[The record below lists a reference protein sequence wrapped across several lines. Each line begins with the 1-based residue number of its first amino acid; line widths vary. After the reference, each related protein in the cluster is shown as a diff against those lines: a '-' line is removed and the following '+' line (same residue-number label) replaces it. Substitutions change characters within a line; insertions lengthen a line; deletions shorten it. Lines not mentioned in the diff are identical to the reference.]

1 MFFFK
6 NGFFLS
12 FSLSNNKFHLQVEKM
27 AVCFINHF
35 NYNDFNDSSYKDSV
49 RLLDDGTKVVMYTGT
64 SSGRKDPQLLRA
76 INNGD
81 EIKVFLRHKSGP
93 FTLIG
98 STRNSR
104 VVRDR
109 SVPVGRIPGSRKW
122 HAASADEILITEFII
137 EPCLEKI
144 IKVDSSSHTKYKN
157 SCLLYS
163 GIFDPSK
170 IKGKRHMDGFYTR
183 DIVYDPVGDIR
194 FFTGSA
200 LAAFFYILFNKFQ
213 R

>member
-1 MFFFK
+1 
-6 NGFFLS
+6 
-12 FSLSNNKFHLQVEKM
+12 M
-27 AVCFINHF
+27 AICFINHF
-35 NYNDFNDSSYKDSV
+35 NYPDLNDSSYKDSV
-49 RLLDDGTKVVMYTGT
+49 IYRDDGTKVITYTGT
-64 SSGRKDPQLLRA
+64 SSGRKDHQLLRA

-81 EIKVFLRHKSGP
+81 EIQICYRHKPGP

-98 STRNSR
+98 STRKSR
-104 VVRDR
+104 VVRER

-122 HAASADEILITEFII
+122 HAASADEILITEFVIA
-137 EPCLEKI
+137 PCLEKI
-144 IKVDSSSHTKYKN
+144 IKVDSSSITKYKN
-157 SCLLYS
+157 SCLLHS
-163 GIFDPSK
+163 GLFDPSK

-213 R
+213 LK